1 MGGQTIAID
10 CRQQE
15 REIAEGENETG
26 RWERESP
33 MVIFRV
39 DFPFVCGAA
48 QERHRRRSS
57 FQQRWPSARNG
68 PSEGDVMGQADGD
81 G

>member
-1 MGGQTIAID
+1 MGGRTIIID
-10 CRQQE
+10 RRQQE
-15 REIAEGENETG
+15 RDCGRRNETG
-26 RWERESP
+26 RWERESS
-33 MVIFRV
+33 MVVFRV